1 MTPSRPKATRTPSP
15 QAAGSAV
22 GARSPRR
29 GRAKP
34 AGHAGKAG
42 KAAAAESVPPAEL
55 GAPRAPHQSRGQKR
69 VEEILDAAE
78 AVIAE
83 VGVEGATTNAI
94 AERAGSSVGSLY
106 HFFPSRDAIIQAL
119 ARRFQAYASHSNAQA
134 MPPDAITLSLEQL
147 FERIVTAQVQLVE
160 KHPAFQMVHDAVCHD
175 PRALADFQAM
185 RSAIIG
191 QVEWFLAA
199 RYPHMPKRD
208 RQPVARLAVI
218 VVQHT
223 LDEAQLLPVEL
234 QPAMLREL
242 QRMLVRYFEPLDAK
256 YGVPAPRR

>member
-1 MTPSRPKATRTPSP
+1 MTPSRPKATRTARPKATGS
-15 QAAGSAV
+15 AAG
-22 GARSPRR
+22 ARAPRR
-29 GRAKP
+29 ARATP
-34 AGHAGKAG
+34 AGDAEH
-42 KAAAAESVPPAEL
+42 AAAAARLPRAEL
-55 GAPRAPHQSRGQKR
+55 GAPRAPQQSRGQKR

-185 RSAIIG
+185 RNAIVG

-199 RYPHMPKRD
+199 RYPRMPKRD